1 MVDSLLETGLFVN
14 LLNLLSQP
22 EIEENKN
29 GEVTKKRFGKKYL
42 EDEDVKGPSKILI
55 EKIFGLFYSK
65 GHKKIKD
72 RLKAKSVL
80 ENVNDLKGKKK
91 EIYLQKLQNI
101 EAYKARQDNDE

>member
-1 MVDSLLETGLFVN
+1 M
-14 LLNLLSQP
+14 SQ
-22 EIEENKN
+22 
-29 GEVTKKRFGKKYL
+29 
-42 EDEDVKGPSKILI
+42 
-55 EKIFGLFYSK
+55 

>member
-1 MVDSLLETGLFVN
+1 MVESLLETGLFVN

-22 EIEENKN
+22 EIEENKG
-29 GEVTKKRFGKKYL
+29 GEVIKKRFGKKYL
-42 EDEDVKGPSKILI
+42 EDEDVKGPSKN
-55 EKIFGLFYSK
+55 KFWYLFLMSQ

>member
-1 MVDSLLETGLFVN
+1 MLDTGLYVN

-29 GEVTKKRFGKKYL
+29 GEILKKRYGKKYL
-42 EDEDVKGPSKILI
+42 EDEDVKGPS
-55 EKIFGLFYSK
+55 
-65 GHKKIKD
+65 HKRIKD
-72 RLKAKSVL
+72 RLQAKSVL

-101 EAYKARQDNDE
+101 EAYKAKQDADE